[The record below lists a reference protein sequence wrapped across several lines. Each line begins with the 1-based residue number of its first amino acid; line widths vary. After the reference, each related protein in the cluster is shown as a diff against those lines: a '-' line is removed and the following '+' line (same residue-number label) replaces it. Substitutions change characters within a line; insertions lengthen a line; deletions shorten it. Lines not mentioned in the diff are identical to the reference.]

1 MSHPTW
7 VRGLKS
13 MQENTLY
20 KGYLVAPHMGAWIEI
35 SQMDTYEAVRL
46 VAPHMGAW
54 IEISTYIPACTSSP
68 VAPHMGAWIE
78 IKCQSWHCSQKLRR
92 TPHGCVDW
100 NQISR
105 PLIMILMSRTPHGC
119 VDWNKFNLPQLTV
132 KKLSH
137 PTWVRGLKYVLLL
150 FIKSP
155 AVCRTLH
162 GCVDWNLHSSAI
174 QYRYPVA
181 PYTGACIEILTTRN
195 LGLNLESRTLHGC
208 VDWNIW
214 RYSNYITWFRR
225 TLHGCV
231 DWNNIY

>member
-1 MSHPTW
+1 MGAW
-7 VRGLKS
+7 IEILVRTRHASTSCVAPHMGAWIEIYQS
-13 MQENTLY
+13 VGNQTTSN
-20 KGYLVAPHMGAWIEI
+20 VAPHMGAWIEI
-35 SQMDTYEAVRL
+35 SL
-46 VAPHMGAW
+46 FHL
-54 IEISTYIPACTSSP
+54 IFSIS
-68 VAPHMGAWIE
+68 
-78 IKCQSWHCSQKLRR
+78 K
-92 TPHGCVDW
+92 
-100 NQISR
+100 
-105 PLIMILMSRTPHGC
+105 
-119 VDWNKFNLPQLTV
+119 
-132 KKLSH
+132 SH

-181 PYTGACIEILTTRN
+181 PYTGAWIEILTTRN

-231 DWNNIY
+231 DWNSHPFRTLDDLSSRTLHGCVDWNNIY